1 MVKKRQS
8 TVIRKRQIIDAA
20 RKLIFKYGSEYIT
33 IRRLSAEVGI
43 SEAAVYRHFKSK
55 RDILFLLAEH
65 IGEALLADIAKV
77 SEGGISS
84 LDLIDSTLKN
94 HLSVIEQRKGMS
106 FLVLAEIMSFGDK
119 KLNRRVAWHIEQYV
133 NRLESLLA
141 EGAAAG
147 LVRKDLELPD
157 AALLLFGMIQGLVN
171 LWALNNHSFD
181 LTEKYSSLWKVY
193 RKALQ
198 NPA

>member
-65 IGEALLADIAKV
+65 IGEALLADIGNFT
-77 SEGGISS
+77 EGSISS
-84 LDLIDSTLKN
+84 LDFIDGTLKN

-119 KLNRRVAWHIEQYV
+119 KLNKRVAWHIDQYIS
-133 NRLESLLA
+133 RLENLLA
-141 EGAAAG
+141 EGVAAG
-147 LVRKDLELPD
+147 RVRRDIRLPD
-157 AALLLFGMIQGLVN
+157 AALLLFGMIQGLVSI
-171 LWALNNHSFD
+171 WALNNYGFD
-181 LTEKYSSLWKVY
+181 LTEKYSSLWQVY

-198 NPA
+198 NPL